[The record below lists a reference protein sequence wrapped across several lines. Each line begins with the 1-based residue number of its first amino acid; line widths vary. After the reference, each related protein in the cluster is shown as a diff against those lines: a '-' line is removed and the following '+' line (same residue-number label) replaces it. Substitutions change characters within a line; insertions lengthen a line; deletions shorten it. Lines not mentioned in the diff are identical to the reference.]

1 MERRYTTLYVE
12 SSTLIT
18 KLKNILRKER
28 AMSRIKDFAE
38 KQLGEDWVHKL
49 EDMEKENGKRR
60 K

>member
-1 MERRYTTLYVE
+1 
-12 SSTLIT
+12 
-18 KLKNILRKER
+18 
-28 AMSRIKDFAE
+28 MSRIKDFAE